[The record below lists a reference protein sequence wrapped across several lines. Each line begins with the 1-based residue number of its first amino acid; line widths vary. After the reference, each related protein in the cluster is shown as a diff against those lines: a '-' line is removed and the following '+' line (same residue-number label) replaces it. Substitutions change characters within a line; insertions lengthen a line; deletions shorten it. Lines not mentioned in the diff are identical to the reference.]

1 MEWRCLLLI
10 LEVYDK
16 EKFACYWFSQEDLQ
30 DKELRKSLIS
40 EQKEWNEE
48 GYRVCEFHSG
58 TGDIVELTKDLL
70 IHTKEVL
77 AAQKAKQD
85 TDRDR

>member
-1 MEWRCLLLI
+1 MI

-30 DKELRKSLIS
+30 DKELLKSLIP
-40 EQKEWNEE
+40 EQKEWNKK

-58 TGDIVELTKDLL
+58 IGDIVELTKELL
-70 IHTKEVL
+70 IHNKEVL
-77 AAQKAKQD
+77 AAKKAKQD
-85 TDRDR
+85 TNRDR